1 MALFDRIK
9 YEAPDD
15 TALAW
20 KYTSEEIK
28 LGSQLI
34 VNEGQQAIFIK
45 GGQLLDTFDPG
56 THTLT
61 TGSLPL
67 IDKVVNLAFGSET
80 PFTAEIWYVN
90 TTVKR
95 DLKWG
100 TPSPIPLLDPNLG
113 FPVSVRSFGKW
124 GIRIFDT
131 HIFLTQIVG
140 SQASKDSGK
149 IYQYFIGEI
158 IQSLTSQLTNEILD
172 GTKSILE
179 IATSINDIS
188 SSTAKV
194 IEKEFSKY
202 GLELVN
208 FNIENINI
216 PDDEL
221 KRIQDVFF
229 KTLEAKELS
238 KTQTGGAYSQIKS
251 FEILKDAA
259 ENPSDGAVG
268 AMLGAGI
275 GLGAG
280 LPAGQKIGQ
289 QITTDN
295 EKKVAAENQSVPE
308 KLKELKKLHD
318 DGLISDDQ
326 YNEKQK
332 ELLDKL

>member
-61 TGSLPL
+61 TGNLPL

-149 IYQYFIGEI
+149 IYQYFI
-158 IQSLTSQLTNEILD
+158 SPLIL
-172 GTKSILE
+172 
-179 IATSINDIS
+179 NNCR
-188 SSTAKV
+188 
-194 IEKEFSKY
+194 FH
-202 GLELVN
+202 
-208 FNIENINI
+208 
-216 PDDEL
+216 
-221 KRIQDVFF
+221 R
-229 KTLEAKELS
+229 
-238 KTQTGGAYSQIKS
+238 
-251 FEILKDAA
+251 
-259 ENPSDGAVG
+259 
-268 AMLGAGI
+268 
-275 GLGAG
+275 
-280 LPAGQKIGQ
+280 
-289 QITTDN
+289 
-295 EKKVAAENQSVPE
+295 
-308 KLKELKKLHD
+308 
-318 DGLISDDQ
+318 
-326 YNEKQK
+326 
-332 ELLDKL
+332 